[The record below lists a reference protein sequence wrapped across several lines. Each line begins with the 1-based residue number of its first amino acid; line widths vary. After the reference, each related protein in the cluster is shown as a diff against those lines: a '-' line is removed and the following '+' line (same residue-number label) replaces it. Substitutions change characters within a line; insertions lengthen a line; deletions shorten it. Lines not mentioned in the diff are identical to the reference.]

1 MSRKKSSVLTAR
13 VTPKLHAQFVGKAQA
28 VDLLPS
34 EVIREMVEAFVDGR
48 LVIHPPVTPK
58 ESLYVPRTED

>member
-1 MSRKKSSVLTAR
+1 MSRAKTSVLTAR
-13 VTPKLHAQFVGKAQA
+13 VTPKLRAQFVGKAQA

-34 EVIREMVEAFVDGR
+34 EVLREMVEAFVDGR